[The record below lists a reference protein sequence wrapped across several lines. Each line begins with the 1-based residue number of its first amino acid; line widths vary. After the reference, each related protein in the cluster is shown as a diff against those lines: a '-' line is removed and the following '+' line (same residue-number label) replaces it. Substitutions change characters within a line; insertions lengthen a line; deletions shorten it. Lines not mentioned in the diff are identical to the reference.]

1 MASTAAA
8 IRERVTEYDAV
19 CLGCGGPLVQVD
31 TRQVFGRPWGQ
42 RRLTYVHARYADWSG
57 DRHEADPHLT
67 DFVRLVA
74 EAGALLRASR

>member
-1 MASTAAA
+1 VTTATA
-8 IRERVTEYDAV
+8 IATRTSEFE
-19 CLGCGGPLVQVD
+19 CICQGCGGALVQVD

-42 RRLTYVHARYADWSG
+42 RRLTYVHARYADWAG